1 MSEKYEFRTVA
12 RIKVF
17 GIGGA
22 GCNAVNRMVTDGVK
36 ARAGRRFLGTNGAT
50 LWLWSCLPKP
60 GSRGSPSLG
69 MRPGALP
76 FPRKE
81 LSPREALA
89 VCTPPAP
96 KPSARTPGS

>member
-1 MSEKYEFRTVA
+1 MAKFNIKKNDTVVVLA
-12 RIKVF
+12 GEDKGKTGKVL
-17 GIGGA
+17 
-22 GCNAVNRMVTDGVK
+22 N
-36 ARAGRRFLGTNGAT
+36 
-50 LWLWSCLPKP
+50 
-60 GSRGSPSLG
+60 
-69 MRPGALP
+69 P

>member
-1 MSEKYEFRTVA
+1 
-12 RIKVF
+12 
-17 GIGGA
+17 
-22 GCNAVNRMVTDGVK
+22 MVTNLKLRQKGQG
-36 ARAGRRFLGTNGAT
+36 RPGLAGAFWAQTEQHSGCGAA
-50 LWLWSCLPKP
+50 
-60 GSRGSPSLG
+60 SPSQGPRDPGLG
-69 MRPGALP
+69 RQPGALP